1 MDFFANKKYILY
13 FLLLTIIVYICYK
26 ISISEKFKAIKRLC
40 CLTEQQV
47 ESFLNSYDK
56 IFNDQSMISTLQD
69 YKDGKPPARF
79 IIPEQDKTADYTAD
93 CYSILIDLCTLGNVQ
108 KMYIP
113 MVMDINKSLPENQC
127 LWEQKLAN
135 DLNVKPG
142 SKILDIGCGAGI
154 IANDVSFYTNSTVYG
169 INIDNKQLQ
178 QAKELAKKN
187 KTNNE
192 FFYQDSNSKYDF
204 PDNYF
209 DAIYVVQA
217 MLTFIHNLDVFKE
230 LYRILKP
237 GGKVYIQDGLLLDNF
252 DKNNKHHM
260 KLMKNSR
267 QVMEGVVFRHY
278 KYYEDMI
285 ADAGFKLLVSKPNN
299 CCPLLIRE
307 HQHYDLIEN
316 ITNTLVKYKVIPE
329 YIDKLMQRLRFG
341 AEDLIE
347 MEKDKLLTMTYD
359 FYFEKPLKPIS
370 LPKTTTLQPN
380 SDIEND
386 NTKSDKEKDK
396 TESEPDKDKTE

>member
-13 FLLLTIIVYICYK
+13 FLLLIIIVYICYK

-47 ESFLNSYDK
+47 ESYLDSYDK

-93 CYSILIDLCTLGNVQ
+93 CYSVISDLCTLGNVQ

-142 SKILDIGCGAGI
+142 SKILDIGCGSGI

-178 QAKELAKKN
+178 QAREFAKKN

-192 FFYQDSNSKYDF
+192 FFYQDLNSKYDF

-209 DAIYVVQA
+209 DAIYVVQG
-217 MLTFIHNLDVFKE
+217 MVTFIHNLDVFKE

-237 GGKVYIQDGLLLDNF
+237 GGKIYIQDALLLDAF
-252 DKNNKHHM
+252 DKNNTHHM

-267 QVMEGVVFRHY
+267 PVIEGCVFRHY

-285 ADAGFKLLVSKPNN
+285 TNSGFNLLMSKPQELLS
-299 CCPLLIRE
+299 LLIRE
-307 HQHYDLIEN
+307 HNHYNFIEN
-316 ITNTLVKYKVIPE
+316 ITNTLVKYKIIPA
-329 YIDKLMQRLRFG
+329 YMDKLMHRLRFG

-347 MEKDKLLTMTYD
+347 MEKDKLLTMSYD
-359 FYFEKPLKPIS
+359 FYFEKPIKPII
-370 LPKTTTLQPN
+370 LPKTIPSPPK
-380 SDIEND
+380 SDKD
-386 NTKSDKEKDK
+386 NPISDKEK
-396 TESEPDKDKTE
+396 TL

>member
-113 MVMDINKSLPENQC
+113 MVMDINKSLPENQY

-178 QAKELAKKN
+178 QAKELVKKN
-187 KTNNE
+187 KTNNK
-192 FFYQDSNSKYDF
+192 FFYQDLNSKYDF

-209 DAIYVVQA
+209 DAIYSVQA
-217 MLTFIHNLDVFKE
+217 LCTFIRNLDVFKE

-237 GGKVYIQDGLLLDNF
+237 GGKVYIQDALLLDNF
-252 DKNNKHHM
+252 DKNNTHHM

-267 QVMEGVVFRHY
+267 QVIEGPVWRHY

-285 ADAGFKLLVSKPNN
+285 TNAGFNLLVSKSQDQL
-299 CCPLLIRE
+299 PLLIRE
-307 HQHYDLIEN
+307 HKNYDFIEN
-316 ITNTLVKYKVIPE
+316 ITNTLVTYKVIPE

-341 AEDLIE
+341 AEDCIE
-347 MEKDKLLTMTYD
+347 MEQKKLLTMSYD
-359 FYFEKPLKPIS
+359 FYFEKPLKPIP
-370 LPKTTTLQPN
+370 LPKTIPSQPE
-380 SDIEND
+380 SDTEN
-386 NTKSDKEKDK
+386 DK
-396 TESEPDKDKTE
+396 TE

>member
-47 ESFLNSYDK
+47 ESYLDSYDK

-79 IIPEQDKTADYTAD
+79 IIPEQEKTAEYTAN
-93 CYSILIDLCTLGNVQ
+93 CYSVLSDLCTLGNVQ

-113 MVMDINKSLPENQC
+113 MVMDINRSIPENQC

-142 SKILDIGCGAGI
+142 SKILDIGCGSGI
-154 IANDVSFYTNSTVYG
+154 IANDVSFYTNSKVYG

-178 QAKELAKKN
+178 QAREFAKKN
-187 KTNNE
+187 KTKNE
-192 FFYQDSNSKYDF
+192 FIYQDFNNKYEF

-209 DAIYVVQA
+209 DAIYSVQA
-217 MLTFIHNLDVFKE
+217 LCSFIHNLDVFKE

-237 GGKVYIQDGLLLDNF
+237 GGKVYIQDALLLDAF
-252 DKNNKHHM
+252 DKNDTHHM
-260 KLMKNSR
+260 KLLKSFR
-267 QVMEGVVFRHY
+267 QVTEGSVWRHY

-285 ADAGFKLLVSKPNN
+285 TDAGFKLLMSKQQNQL
-299 CCPLLIRE
+299 PLLIRE
-307 HQHYDLIEN
+307 HKNYDFIEN
-316 ITNTLVKYKVIPE
+316 ITNTLVTYKVIPE
-329 YIDKLMQRLRFG
+329 YMNKLLQRLRLG
-341 AEDLIE
+341 SNDMIE
-347 MEKDKLLTMTYD
+347 VERLNIATMSYD
-359 FYFEKPLKPIS
+359 FYFEKPLKPIP
-370 LPKTTTLQPN
+370 LPKTTPLQ
-380 SDIEND
+380 S
-386 NTKSDKEKDK
+386 
-396 TESEPDKDKTE
+396 ESDKDKTE